1 MSIKLF
7 ITTATAA
14 VINNLKFQLMVLVSV
29 AVSYFYNDA
38 LPVEPVWLA
47 VSHKS
52 GTRFSALGSG
62 DTAPAFS
69 DGSTRYRLRLVF
81 CLLSLG

>member
-1 MSIKLF
+1 
-7 ITTATAA
+7 
-14 VINNLKFQLMVLVSV
+14 MVLALV
-29 AVSYFYNDA
+29 AVSYFYICA
-38 LPVEPVWLA
+38 SPVGPVWLA
-47 VSHKS
+47 VSRKS

-69 DGSTRYRLRLVF
+69 DGSIHYLWSLVF

>member
-1 MSIKLF
+1 
-7 ITTATAA
+7 
-14 VINNLKFQLMVLVSV
+14 MVLALV

-38 LPVEPVWLA
+38 LLVGLVGSA
-47 VSHKS
+47 ISRKS

-69 DGSTRYRLRLVF
+69 IGNTR
-81 CLLSLG
+81 CLWNLIVCP